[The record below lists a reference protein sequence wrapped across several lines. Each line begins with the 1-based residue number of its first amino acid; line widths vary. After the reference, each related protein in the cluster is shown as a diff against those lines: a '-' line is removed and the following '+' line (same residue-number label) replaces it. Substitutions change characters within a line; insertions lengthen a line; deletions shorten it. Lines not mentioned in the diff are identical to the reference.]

1 MIFDPPKDLLTSKSP
16 PTQMWLMLIIIVAII
31 AFLGGGIALNKEH
44 IQFDFTDEDLVV
56 AKRVISEFVHDRTAI
71 QGQTDDPLL
80 ADAQELLKT
89 IKELQDDRDKEES
102 AEARNESQD
111 RP

>member
-16 PTQMWLMLIIIVAII
+16 PTKMWLMLVIIVAII
-31 AFLGGGIALNKEH
+31 AFLVGGIAGFERGRQL
-44 IQFDFTDEDLVV
+44 DFTDEDLVV
-56 AKRVISEFVHDRTAI
+56 AKRVVSEFVHDRTAI
-71 QGQTDDPLL
+71 QGKADDPLL

-89 IKELQDDRDKEES
+89 IKELQDNRDKEAS
-102 AEARNESQD
+102 ADARNDFQD